1 MYMDIAYDEKTM
13 YRFLTSLGMVVQW
26 IHALREMPTL
36 HTGIPD
42 PESCSFWCS
51 WEAQGMAEALGF
63 PESTGKSHTSPGSWC
78 WPGPA
83 MTVPGIISASIPLSL
98 CFSNA

>member
-1 MYMDIAYDEKTM
+1 MSMDIAYDEKTM

-26 IHALREMPTL
+26 IHALLEMPTL

-42 PESCSFWCS
+42 PESCSFQCS

-63 PESTGKSHTSPGSWC
+63 PESTRVLAPGVGRAQ
-78 WPGPA
+78 P
-83 MTVPGIISASIPLSL
+83 
-98 CFSNA
+98 